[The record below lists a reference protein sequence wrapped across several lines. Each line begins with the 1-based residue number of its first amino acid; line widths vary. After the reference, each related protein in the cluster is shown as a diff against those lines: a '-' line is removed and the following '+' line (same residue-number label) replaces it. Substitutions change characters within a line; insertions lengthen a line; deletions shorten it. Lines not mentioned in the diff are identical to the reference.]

1 MLMKAIQQLLLDV
14 EWGHQDYF
22 IVDLPPGTGDIHI
35 TLAQKVLISGAIVI
49 STPQD
54 ISLIDAKKAIALFN
68 KTKTK
73 ILGLIEN
80 MSYFECS
87 NCGEKHDIF
96 RNGGVEKI
104 TKSEKLPYLGSIP
117 LMKEIMECADNG
129 KPYALQNEEGKEL
142 FSEIVKNI
150 FKELNH

>member
-1 MLMKAIQQLLLDV
+1 M
-14 EWGHQDYF
+14 
-22 IVDLPPGTGDIHI
+22 
-35 TLAQKVLISGAIVI
+35 AQKVLISGAIVI

-54 ISLIDAKKAIALFN
+54 ISLIDAKKAIALYS
-68 KTKTK
+68 KTNTK

-87 NCGEKHDIF
+87 NCGQKHDIF
-96 RNGGVEKI
+96 SKGGVEKI

-117 LMKEIMECADNG
+117 LLKEIMECADNG
-129 KPYALQNEEGKEL
+129 KPYASQNEVGKEL

-150 FKELNH
+150 FKELNPN